1 MSRPS
6 RGVVAILALLLSAPA
21 ASQELMI
28 IGEPVA
34 PGESRRIALETSES
48 FVGGEVA
55 APVIVVRGIEP
66 GPVLCLTG
74 GIHGDEL
81 NGVEIVRR
89 VADSLDPMS
98 LHGMVIALPI
108 VNPHGFR
115 RSSRYLPDRRDLN
128 RFFPGRKLGSAASR
142 IARRV
147 FEQVIMQCDYL
158 IDFHT
163 GSFHRTNLPHLR
175 GDLSHRGVVKLA
187 DAFAPE
193 ILLNS
198 VPRAGIL
205 RGAAVS
211 AGIPAV
217 TFEAGEPMR
226 FDPEA
231 ILAGVDGVKRTMA
244 GLQMSSLP
252 GAVDETPKTAVY
264 RQAVW
269 VRVDDGGILLPSVPL
284 GANVEVDTVLA
295 TVTDP
300 ITNQSA
306 VVTSPYA
313 GRIIGMA
320 HGQVVIPGF
329 AAFRIALEA
338 EVLPEVSAGVQSA
351 DGVAGG
357 EVVPA
362 VQQDIDPDL
371 DTED

>member
-1 MSRPS
+1 MFRSS
-6 RGVVAILALLLSAPA
+6 RGAVAVLALLLCAPA
-21 ASQELMI
+21 LAQELTI
-28 IGEPVA
+28 VGQSVA
-34 PGESRRIALETSES
+34 PGESRRLSLETSES

-55 APVIVVRGIEP
+55 APVMVVRGTEP
-66 GPVLCLTG
+66 GPTLCLTA

-89 VADSLDPMS
+89 VADSVDPAG
-98 LHGMVIALPI
+98 LRGVLVALPI

-128 RFFPGRKLGSAASR
+128 RFFPGRDDGSAASR
-142 IARRV
+142 IAHRV
-147 FEQVIMQCDYL
+147 FEQVIRQCDYL

-187 DAFAPE
+187 EAFAPE
-193 ILLNS
+193 ILLHS
-198 VPRAGIL
+198 VPRPGIL
-205 RGAAVS
+205 RGAAVA

-231 ILAGVDGVKRTMA
+231 ILAGVDGVKRTLVGLEMA
-244 GLQMSSLP
+244 
-252 GAVDETPKTAVY
+252 AVADAGPAPETATYQHAF
-264 RQAVW
+264 W
-269 VRVDDGGILLPSVPL
+269 VRVDDGGILLPFVPL
-284 GANVEVDTVLA
+284 GETIRADTPLA

-300 ITNQSA
+300 ISNQE
-306 VVTSPYA
+306 VVVRSPFG

-329 AAFRIALEA
+329 AAFRIAIEEEA
-338 EVLPEVSAGVQSA
+338 LPDVGAAGEAVGGA
-351 DGVAGG
+351 AAPGVD
-357 EVVPA
+357 P
-362 VQQDIDPDL
+362 DHDPDL
-371 DTED
+371 DPED

>member
-1 MSRPS
+1 
-6 RGVVAILALLLSAPA
+6 VAILALLLCVPA
-21 ASQELMI
+21 AGQEMTI
-28 IGEPVA
+28 VGEVVG

-55 APVIVVRGIEP
+55 APVMVVRGIEP

-98 LHGMVIALPI
+98 LHGVVIAVPI

-128 RFFPGRKLGSAASR
+128 RFFPGRRLGSAASR

-187 DAFAPE
+187 DAFGPA

-244 GLQMSSLP
+244 GLEMSSLP
-252 GAVDETPKTAVY
+252 GTGEEVPETAVY

-284 GANVEVDTVLA
+284 GANVEVDTPLA

-300 ITNQSA
+300 ISNHTV

-338 EVLPEVSAGVQSA
+338 ELLPEVG
-351 DGVAGG
+351 AGG
-357 EVVPA
+357 EATDAATGAEVVPE
-362 VQQDIDPDL
+362 VEPDVDPDL